1 MTTPAPP
8 DDERL
13 TQSLEHAP
21 PVHGEHG
28 DVEAPEVYGAE
39 PQVASNWIEID
50 RLALAY
56 NRETLAQLIGKGCTI
71 VSVVKGN
78 AYGHGFDP
86 MVGLLEGLGAE
97 HFSVFS
103 IAEAVAFKRVATD
116 RAKLQIMGYVQ
127 PELADWVVDNECHPW
142 IGQAEAWPRYREA
155 AERLGK
161 PVRVHLEVETGM
173 NRTGIMPDEALQ
185 IAGEIRDHDLVHLEG
200 VCTHLAGAE
209 DHMNAPRLALQK
221 RVYFDFIDRLRE
233 AGIPHGKRHIA
244 SSAAALLDPEARLD
258 MVRVGIAQYG
268 FWPTRE
274 VLHRFPI
281 ETGQKALRLERVLT
295 WSSRVMQVH
304 DVQDGDY
311 VGYGR
316 SYQAEGP
323 QRIAIIP
330 VGYADGFS
338 RGLSNLGHVLIRGRR
353 ASIIGAVNMNMI
365 QVHVTH
371 IPEVEPGDEVVLI
384 GRQGDQEISVGSF
397 ADYNLVVNYELM
409 SRLPVDIPRYVVDGD
424 GPGSRRDREPR
435 AQGPIYRS

>member
-1 MTTPAPP
+1 MTTAAPP

-13 TQSLEHAP
+13 TQTLEHAP
-21 PVHGEHG
+21 PVHGEHV
-28 DVEAPEVYGAE
+28 DQDAPEVYGAE

-50 RLALAY
+50 RHALAE
-56 NRETLAQLIGKGCTI
+56 NRRTLHELIGPECTI

-86 MVGLLEGLGAE
+86 VINLIEELGAE
-97 HFSVFS
+97 DFAVFS
-103 IAEAVAFKRVATD
+103 IAEAVAFKRVAEK
-116 RAKLQIMGYVQ
+116 RSRLQIMGYVQ
-127 PELADWVVDNECHPW
+127 PELADWVIENDCRPW
-142 IGQAEAWPRYREA
+142 IGQPEAWPRYRDA
-155 AERLGK
+155 AERLGT
-161 PVRVHLEVETGM
+161 PLNVHLEVETGM
-173 NRTGIMPDEALQ
+173 NRTGVLPEEALQ
-185 IAGEIRDHDLVHLEG
+185 IATEIHDHDLVHLEG

-209 DHMNAPRLALQK
+209 DHQNAPRISLQK
-221 RVYFDFIDRLRE
+221 RAYFTFLDRLKE
-233 AGIPHGKRHIA
+233 HGIDYGKRHIA

-274 VLHRFPI
+274 VLHRFPT
-281 ETGQKALRLERVLT
+281 ETGQRPLRLQRVLS

-330 VGYADGFS
+330 VGYSDGFS

-409 SRLPVDIPRYVVDGD
+409 SRLPIDIPRYVVDGD
-424 GPGSRRDREPR
+424 GPGYRNDRHGRKGGPLYRR
-435 AQGPIYRS
+435 